1 MQTGKSDKRALV
13 ITGGSMLRDMPALGS
28 FDLVIAADSGV
39 DSAFAIGL
47 VPDVAIGDLDS
58 ISPEGLDRLR
68 SSDVPVLRSPID
80 KDATDTELAL
90 AHLRNVGA
98 THAVLL
104 SPGGGR
110 LDHAHGVFSA
120 LASPALAD
128 VALEAVIGVAHV
140 TVLHGSDSRVVPRR
154 GSHLT
159 ALHAMNGV
167 ARGVR
172 TSGLRWNLLD
182 EELAPWVSR
191 GVSNEMIGSEATIA
205 LTDGA
210 LLVVQPAAHES
221 LTDNHQPTTGETR

>member
-1 MQTGKSDKRALV
+1 MQEGKSDTRALV
-13 ITGGSMLRDMPALGS
+13 ITGGSILRDMPALGV
-28 FDLVIAADSGV
+28 FDVVIAADSGV

-68 SSDVPVLRSPID
+68 SSGIRVLRSPVD

-90 AHLRNVGA
+90 AHLREVDA

-120 LASPALAD
+120 LANPLLAD
-128 VALEAVIGVAHV
+128 VALEAVIGIAHV
-140 TVLHGSDSRVVPRR
+140 TVLHGEDSRVVPRR

-172 TSGLRWNLLD
+172 TSGLRWNLRD
-182 EELAPWVSR
+182 EDLAPWVSR
-191 GVSNEMIGSEATIA
+191 GVSNEMIDNEATIA
-205 LTDGA
+205 LTEGA
-210 LLVVQPAAHES
+210 LVVVQPSAHEAP
-221 LTDNHQPTTGETR
+221 TDNRQPTTGETR

>member
-1 MQTGKSDKRALV
+1 MQANTTLKRALV
-13 ITGGSMLRDMPALGS
+13 ITGGSLVRAMPNLGS

-39 DSAFAIGL
+39 DSAFALGL
-47 VPDVAIGDLDS
+47 SPDIAIGDLDS
-58 ISPEGLDRLR
+58 ISSDGLERLR
-68 SSDVPVLRSPID
+68 ASDSVVLQSPTD

-90 AHLRNVGA
+90 AHLVTAGA

-120 LASPALAD
+120 LANPLLTQI
-128 VALEAVIGVAHV
+128 ALEAVIGTAHI
-140 TVLHGSDSRVVPRR
+140 TVLHGDDSRLVPRR

-182 EELAPWVSR
+182 EDLAPWVSR
-191 GVSNEMIGSEATIA
+191 GVSNEMIDDVATIS
-205 LTDGA
+205 LTAGA
-210 LLVVQPAAHES
+210 MLVVQPLAHSDIEEKGES
-221 LTDNHQPTTGETR
+221 R

>member
-1 MQTGKSDKRALV
+1 MQANTTVKRALV
-13 ITGGSMLRDMPALGS
+13 ITGGSIVRAMPNLGS

-39 DSAFAIGL
+39 DSAFALGL
-47 VPDVAIGDLDS
+47 SPDVAIGDLDS
-58 ISPEGLDRLR
+58 ISSHGLDRLR
-68 SSDVPVLRSPID
+68 ASDAVVLQSPTD

-90 AHLRNVGA
+90 AHLPVAGA

-120 LASPALAD
+120 LANPSLSHI
-128 VALEAVIGVAHV
+128 ALEAVIGTAHV
-140 TVLHGSDSRVVPRR
+140 TVLHGDDSRLVPRR

-191 GVSNEMIGSEATIA
+191 GVSNEMIDDAAKISLIA
-205 LTDGA
+205 GA
-210 LLVVQPAAHES
+210 LLVVQPLAHSDIEEEGES
-221 LTDNHQPTTGETR
+221 R

>member
-13 ITGGSMLRDMPALGS
+13 ITGGSILRDMPALGS
-28 FDLVIAADSGV
+28 FDVIIAADSGV

-68 SSDVPVLRSPID
+68 SSDVPVLRSPVD
-80 KDATDTELAL
+80 KDVTDTELAL
-90 AHLRNVGA
+90 AHLRDVGA
-98 THAVLL
+98 TRAVLL

-120 LASPALAD
+120 LASPLLAD

-159 ALHAMNGV
+159 ALHAMNGI

-191 GVSNEMIGSEATIA
+191 GVSNEMTGSEATIA

-221 LTDNHQPTTGETR
+221 STDNHQPTTGETR